1 MRPQY
6 ADGELAHEEEHAS
19 RDACAD
25 PGKWPRWI
33 LARRASA
40 VSSETN
46 RRTEFRGR
54 NTATTSSIPT
64 RACVQIN
71 QIITKKLSRNLTVR
85 PVTPRSKS

>member
-1 MRPQY
+1 
-6 ADGELAHEEEHAS
+6 
-19 RDACAD
+19 
-25 PGKWPRWI
+25 